1 MLVGV
6 PGKAKEVSR
15 TIEVEMTE
23 TEDGDMIF
31 RPAKLEIKRG
41 ETIRF
46 VISNTG
52 EPEHEFV
59 LDDRVG

>member
-1 MLVGV
+1 MPVGV
-6 PGKAKEVSR
+6 PGKAEEVSR

-52 EPEHEFV
+52 ELEHEFV
-59 LDDRVG
+59 LDNRVG